1 MRSIVAFITSSLL
14 ISNLLHS
21 AVGQVSDCSGTSKRF
36 GSIESDLEPSC
47 IDSWEDSK
55 GELKTYPDDF
65 GDILNNS
72 TIYRC
77 ANKGKRVIISNGVPN
92 HSLTLQNNRGICEV
106 NWVVEMPLN
115 PTNPTEPYDRTEVPI
130 RGMVAMA
137 LNGVPAFG
145 PQESDSLNAVEA
157 TESNKLGANYWY
169 GHSGAD
175 SGWHVHNPHMGEEFV
190 TSDELLGYAMDGF
203 PIYGPLDDV
212 SVLLLDECNGMTV
225 DGSYQY
231 HVRTFEQVDENLEYC
246 NGEDPETNW
255 NYILGCYSGSVEDT
269 DIYDSMDY
277 DLDDDCVVDDGS
289 PTEAPTNAG
298 PTDPDT
304 RPNIII
310 MQPDDLPFLDEWG
323 PPPNNPESSN
333 SKNTFPDNNGNGLPN
348 IERLRLNGLQMKQA
362 YTASP
367 VCGTSRYSTI
377 TGKMPSR
384 AASVRSK
391 AESDSEEPASVT
403 IPTTKLQDK
412 DGQNDCSEE
421 NLAATFQNAGYS
433 TAMIGKW
440 HLSKID
446 KDEYTYELAVK
457 TVEECGFDN
466 VAGLYIEN
474 IVGVTDVN
482 SFNSV

>member
-1 MRSIVAFITSSLL
+1 
-14 ISNLLHS
+14 
-21 AVGQVSDCSGTSKRF
+21 
-36 GSIESDLEPSC
+36 
-47 IDSWEDSK
+47 
-55 GELKTYPDDF
+55 
-65 GDILNNS
+65 
-72 TIYRC
+72 
-77 ANKGKRVIISNGVPN
+77 
-92 HSLTLQNNRGICEV
+92 
-106 NWVVEMPLN
+106 
-115 PTNPTEPYDRTEVPI
+115 
-130 RGMVAMA
+130 
-137 LNGVPAFG
+137 
-145 PQESDSLNAVEA
+145 
-157 TESNKLGANYWY
+157 
-169 GHSGAD
+169 
-175 SGWHVHNPHMGEEFV
+175 MGEEFV

-203 PIYGPLDDV
+203 PIYGPLDND
-212 SVLLLDECNGMTV
+212 SVELLDECNGMTV

-231 HVRTFEQVDENLEYC
+231 HVRTFEQVDESLEYC
-246 NGEDPETNW
+246 KGKDPETNW

-323 PPPNNPESSN
+323 PPPNNPGSSN
-333 SKNTFPDNNGNGLPN
+333 SKNEFPDNNGNGLPN

-384 AASVRSK
+384 AASIRSK
-391 AESDSEEPASVT
+391 AESDSDEPASVT

-433 TAMIGKW
+433 TAMIGKA
-440 HLSKID
+440 D
-446 KDEYTYELAVK
+446 Q
-457 TVEECGFDN
+457 
-466 VAGLYIEN
+466 
-474 IVGVTDVN
+474 
-482 SFNSV
+482 SFVDSFKEKKKNLGDCPS